1 MLKLCGKKRVDIQ
14 ILEFGQWLRVLA
26 SIVDK
31 VVKTVGE
38 ERGGS
43 GNSLID
49 AFLASDV
56 ELNKLEGFRVLSSQ
70 SNKRWGFG
78 TTRSGNN
85 EVGGALELLI
95 RGD

>member
-1 MLKLCGKKRVDIQ
+1 MDVQ
-14 ILEFGQWLRVLA
+14 ILEFGQWLGVLA

-43 GNSLID
+43 GNSLVD

-56 ELNKLEGFRVLSSQ
+56 KFNKLEGFGMLRGQ
-70 SNKRWGFG
+70 SNKR
-78 TTRSGNN
+78 
-85 EVGGALELLI
+85 
-95 RGD
+95 

>member
-1 MLKLCGKKRVDIQ
+1 VNIQ
-14 ILEFGQWLRVLA
+14 ILEFGQWLGVLA

-31 VVKTVGE
+31 IVKTVGE

-43 GNSLID
+43 GNSLVD
-49 AFLASDV
+49 AFLAGDV
-56 ELNKLEGFRVLSSQ
+56 EFNKFEGFGVLSGQ
-70 SNKRWGFG
+70 SSKRWGFG

-85 EVGGALELLI
+85 EVGGVLELLI